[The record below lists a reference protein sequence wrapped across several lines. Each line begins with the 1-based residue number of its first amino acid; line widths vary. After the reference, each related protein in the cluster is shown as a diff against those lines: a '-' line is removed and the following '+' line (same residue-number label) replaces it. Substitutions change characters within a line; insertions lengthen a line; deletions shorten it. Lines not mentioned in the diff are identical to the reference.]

1 VKYIPLLFVAILVGC
16 SSDSEGDKR
25 LAISDINFISEE
37 IKNCLN
43 STASTQD
50 LIYADEVTE
59 FICYANSYNSTS
71 SDSTEDLLL
80 FPNIR
85 TVKLSHLESGF
96 INSDHFAQIS
106 SFTLSSSSI
115 EQVNIDE
122 LVNLQELFLSQ
133 NNNLKNINLTYNTKL
148 KNIYINDNP
157 LEALS
162 VETLTEL
169 EKLQLLNFEDYQVPP
184 TPTNGQG
191 LVRLTWGDITHI
203 NFDNN
208 LKLRELTVIGNLLTN
223 LSLTN
228 HSALTVVE
236 VTDSKLQY
244 VEFDLPALE
253 KLTLSNNS
261 LSNIDL
267 SYSPNLTE
275 LTLSKN
281 NLMNMD
287 LSYSTNL
294 TKLNLW
300 KNSIESIDFSNNLK
314 LNYVNLVENP
324 LAEETISYLESI
336 DWIDMLE
343 L

>member
-1 VKYIPLLFVAILVGC
+1 MKYIPLLFVAILVGC

-25 LAISDINFISEE
+25 IAISDIDFISEE
-37 IKNCLN
+37 IKNCVN
-43 STASTQD
+43 RTASAQD
-50 LIYADEVTE
+50 LTYADELTE
-59 FICYANSYNSTS
+59 FICYANSYNTTS
-71 SDSTEDLLL
+71 SNSTEDLLL
-80 FPNIR
+80 FPNIMK
-85 TVKLSHLESGF
+85 VKLSHLESGF
-96 INSDHFAQIS
+96 IDSNHFTQIT

-115 EQVNIDE
+115 KQINIDD

-133 NNNLKNINLTYNTKL
+133 NTNLKNINLTYNTKI

-157 LEALS
+157 LEALN

-169 EKLQLLNFEDYQVPP
+169 EELQLLNFEDFQVPP
-184 TPTNGQG
+184 TPTNNGI
-191 LVRLTWGDITHI
+191 VRTTWGDITHI

-208 LKLRELTVIGNLLTN
+208 LNLRELTIIGNLLTN

-228 HSALTVVE
+228 HPALTIVE
-236 VTDSKLQY
+236 VTNSKLQH

-253 KLTLSNNS
+253 ILSLSHNS

-267 SYSPNLTE
+267 SYSA
-275 LTLSKN
+275 
-281 NLMNMD
+281 
-287 LSYSTNL
+287 NL

-300 KNSIESIDFSNNLK
+300 KNSIESIDFSNNPK

-343 L
+343 F